1 MHLLCA
7 AVTFVGCMGPA
18 AAHRKEKGMAI
29 SGMAGVRKKPSVR
42 HATSMNLPISC
53 AALIKGIIL
62 GPTDAKQGLV
72 LD

>member
-1 MHLLCA
+1 
-7 AVTFVGCMGPA
+7 
-18 AAHRKEKGMAI
+18 MAI